1 MPPTAAVHPD
11 GADADSP
18 ARMKLEISIYT
29 MVAKMNP
36 PKMPTEGNAPRPSGK
51 SGKSSAF
58 LLSLRQACS
67 SLMCC
72 FRPSAKKSIT
82 SISCP
87 LTRTTPRRLLLQS
100 RKAAVHPQLQRFF
113 TRPEARIHPVSRFTL
128 TLSVNPAVCRREHM
142 SFPAT

>member
-51 SGKSSAF
+51 SGNCGKPVHHLCAAF
-58 LLSLRQACS
+58 DRRQKN
-67 SLMCC
+67 L
-72 FRPSAKKSIT
+72 
-82 SISCP
+82 
-87 LTRTTPRRLLLQS
+87 
-100 RKAAVHPQLQRFF
+100 
-113 TRPEARIHPVSRFTL
+113 
-128 TLSVNPAVCRREHM
+128 
-142 SFPAT
+142 